1 MTGELLD
8 MKEDNS
14 LVVKFTPVDNDIKK
28 NFKEKAKETGKK
40 IRDGLN
46 KETAGTGMSINQ
58 LSGGAKIMATISNIG
73 GGSKETGGGGVVE
86 GLKTI
91 VEHVDAKGKL
101 EGMVISDK
109 LKKTETLSTSDNILL
124 DKEDK

>member
-1 MTGELLD
+1 

-46 KETAGTGMSINQ
+46 KETAGTGMSMNQ

-91 VEHVDAKGKL
+91 AEHVDAKGKL

-109 LKKTETLSTSDNILL
+109 LKKAETLSNSDNILL

>member
-1 MTGELLD
+1 
-8 MKEDNS
+8 
-14 LVVKFTPVDNDIKK
+14 
-28 NFKEKAKETGKK
+28 
-40 IRDGLN
+40 
-46 KETAGTGMSINQ
+46 MSMNQ

-91 VEHVDAKGKL
+91 AEHVDAKGKL

-109 LKKTETLSTSDNILL
+109 LKKAETLSNSDNILL